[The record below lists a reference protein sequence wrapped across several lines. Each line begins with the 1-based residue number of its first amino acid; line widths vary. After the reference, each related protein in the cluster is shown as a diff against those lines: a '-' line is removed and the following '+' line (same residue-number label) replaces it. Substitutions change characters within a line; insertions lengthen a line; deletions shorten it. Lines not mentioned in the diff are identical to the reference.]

1 VGKIIGAIKMAKV
14 ISIHSFRGGTGKSNI
29 TANLATMTA
38 RAGYRVG
45 IVDTDIQ
52 SPGIHVPFGLDD
64 TKIKYTLNDYLWGR
78 CNLEAATYDVT
89 STATRQKTGWFNN
102 NRGKIYLVPSS
113 IKTNEISRIL
123 REGYDAR
130 LLNDG
135 FRHLTQHLKLDYL
148 FIDTHP
154 GINEETLLSVIIS
167 DVLVVILRPDK
178 QDYQGTAVTIDVAR
192 KLEVPKMLLVV
203 NKVLP
208 SVNQEQLRIQ
218 VQKSYNTPVAGV
230 LPVCEE
236 MFQLASSDIF
246 SMIYPEHPWTKTVSL
261 IAKQLTDNQPATKA
275 FSFR

>member
-1 VGKIIGAIKMAKV
+1 MTKI

-29 TANLATMTA
+29 TANLATLTA

-64 TKIKYTLNDYLWGR
+64 THIKYTLNDYLWGN
-78 CNLEAATYDVT
+78 CKLEAATYDVSSVFT
-89 STATRQKTGWFNN
+89 TRQKAGWFSNN
-102 NRGKIYLVPSS
+102 KGKIYLIPSS
-113 IKTNEISRIL
+113 IKTNEISKII

-130 LLNDG
+130 LLNEG
-135 FRHLTQHLKLDYL
+135 FRHLAQHLKLDYL

-167 DVLVVILRPDK
+167 DILIVILRPDK

-192 KLEVPKMLLVV
+192 KLDVPKMLLVV

-208 SVNQEQLRIQ
+208 SVNQETLRAQ
-218 VQKSYNTPVAGV
+218 VQRTYNTSVAGI
-230 LPVCEE
+230 LPVCDE

-246 SMIYPEHPWTKTVSL
+246 SLRYPEHPWTQTVSA
-261 IAKQLTDNQPATKA
+261 IAKQITDKPVTKP